1 MYDNDNCLTAMSL
14 GTITDKPACASW
26 KDTNSNDSL

>member
-1 MYDNDNCLTAMSL
+1 MYNNDNCQKQMSA

-26 KDTNSNDSL
+26 KDTDDSVG